1 MKKEFVFVDQECIKK
16 YYENIEK
23 VHGILKNDCGDWQK
37 RYYEHCKK
45 IIDKKDNI
53 IEFLEKSHE
62 WEPFTKNVTI
72 SSIENL
78 FIDLRYKGQTVG
90 KLTNENNS
98 IIFSTKEKNE
108 TNYRD
113 FGCEVIV
120 DKELWNGGE
129 NSRKFRKYFKDK
141 LPERKN
147 KSKGNEEHRIE
158 SLIID
163 YLDGKKRKDDG
174 NKLINNLV
182 PIKIFNKVRFAL
194 NTPIGASKDIKGCKT
209 GGGGID
215 IFARYGRNLT
225 IIEVKDKNESIEPPQ
240 KAMNQAISYAVF
252 IRELLRAEQKRDN
265 TWWKLFGYTR
275 ELPKIL
281 HLNVAIAMPFADKEN
296 NNGENVYFKNNNKPI
311 QLKIKDESGDF
322 YDILELHYIYYK
334 EIDGKILEIETS
346 L

>member
-1 MKKEFVFVDQECIKK
+1 M
-16 YYENIEK
+16 
-23 VHGILKNDCGDWQK
+23 
-37 RYYEHCKK
+37 
-45 IIDKKDNI
+45 
-53 IEFLEKSHE
+53 
-62 WEPFTKNVTI
+62 
-72 SSIENL
+72 
-78 FIDLRYKGQTVG
+78 
-90 KLTNENNS
+90 
-98 IIFSTKEKNE
+98 
-108 TNYRD
+108 
-113 FGCEVIV
+113 
-120 DKELWNGGE
+120 
-129 NSRKFRKYFKDK
+129 
-141 LPERKN
+141 
-147 KSKGNEEHRIE
+147 
-158 SLIID
+158 
-163 YLDGKKRKDDG
+163 
-174 NKLINNLV
+174 INNLV

>member
-1 MKKEFVFVDQECIKK
+1 MWRRKMKNE
-16 YYENIEK
+16 YSNIIEE
-23 VHGILKNDCGDWQK
+23 VLSILKQDCGVWQK

-53 IEFLEKSHE
+53 IEFLENSHE

-78 FIDLRYKGQTVG
+78 FIDLRYRGQTVG

-113 FGCEVIV
+113 FGCKVIV

-129 NSRKFRKYFKDK
+129 NSRKFRKYFKDE
-141 LPERKN
+141 LPDRKN

-158 SLIID
+158 SLLID
-163 YLDGKKRKDDG
+163 YLDGKKKKDDG
-174 NKLINNLV
+174 HKLISGLV

-194 NTPIGASKDIKGCKT
+194 NTPISASKDIKGCKT

-215 IFARYGRNLT
+215 IFARYHSNLT
-225 IIEVKDKNESIEPPQ
+225 IIEVKDENIRKEPPQ
-240 KAMNQAISYAVF
+240 KAMKQAISYAVF
-252 IRELLRAEQKRDN
+252 IRELLRAEQKSERKN
-265 TWWKLFGYTR
+265 TWWKLFGYKR
-275 ELPKIL
+275 EFPKSL
-281 HLNVAIAMPFADKEN
+281 HLNVAIAMPFADKVN
-296 NNGENVYFKNNNKPI
+296 NNGENVYFKDNNKPI
-311 QLKIKDESGDF
+311 RLKINDDSGD
-322 YDILELHYIYYK
+322 DILELHYIYYK
-334 EIDGKILEIETS
+334 EDDGKILEIETS
-346 L
+346 FSK